1 MTRWDSGAD
10 GRSGVSELPI
20 SAATRAS
27 QVLRTVLGAAVG
39 LVAIALVTLTGTPQA
54 GAGGGTS
61 YAAVQMCSLI
71 GTPSDAGQSGNTYNE
86 VQIARSFLTQLEV
99 ISGQSTVTVA
109 TTQSWPPS
117 IAQVMITPLVDSSTD
132 STGKQYE
139 LTKKDGADTA
149 TGCTVPG
156 IKAGMTYHLRL
167 QALNAS
173 GAVMSSYTAPDVT
186 SVQIPPPPTKVTVE
200 QTGSNG
206 ATVSWTGS
214 APFVN
219 IRATHDGAT
228 VGSEVCPGHATQCTI
243 APLEINKTYTFY
255 VQLANSDPQSLRGAV
270 CPQSVCSQ
278 NPKPEPQVLHNR
290 FWRPTKV
297 VTKTSY
303 TLSVIFLVLGL
314 LAGGLAGYL
323 LASRRQRK
331 HLMPGQPVWGGSSL
345 GGSVPDSAPAVGPS
359 ELRPPPPPPVIVRN
373 LSGPTTPVHIA
384 FADRNFP
391 GGTGVVMAA
400 ADPVGFAEFA
410 DGITRRVEVLDG
422 VAVAPGSTVE
432 DIRRTVV
439 PRGARRR

>member
-20 SAATRAS
+20 SAATKAL
-27 QVLRTVLGAAVG
+27 QVLRTALVAAVG
-39 LVAIALVTLTGTPQA
+39 LAAIALVTLTSMPHA
-54 GAGGGTS
+54 GAGRAISHAT
-61 YAAVQMCSLI
+61 VQSCSRI
-71 GTPSDAGQSGNTYNE
+71 GTLPDAGESGSSRNDTP
-86 VQIARSFLTQLEV
+86 IARSFLTQLEV
-99 ISGQSTVTVA
+99 INGHSTVTVA
-109 TTQSWPPS
+109 TTQEWPAS
-117 IAQVMITPLVDSSTD
+117 VAQVGITISESSTD
-132 STGKQYE
+132 STGKHYE
-139 LTKKDGADTA
+139 LTKKDSAGTV

-156 IKAGMTYHLRL
+156 IKAGMTFHLRL
-167 QALNAS
+167 QALDAS
-173 GAVMSSYTAPDVT
+173 GAVMSSYAAPDVM
-186 SVQIPPPPTKVTVE
+186 SVQIPLRPTRVTVE
-200 QTGSNG
+200 QTGSKG
-206 ATVSWTGS
+206 ATVSWTGN

-219 IRATHDGAT
+219 IWATHSGKT
-228 VGSEVCPGHATQCTI
+228 VGSEVCPHRATQCSI

-278 NPKPEPQVLHNR
+278 NQKPEPQVLHNR

-303 TLSVIFLVLGL
+303 TLSIIFLVLGL